1 MVKNLIK
8 DTNTFDITKPPSHE
22 KASVGKP
29 IIKAREILDEHLP
42 TNALGEKAD
51 LTSLDEELSAF
62 KLESVT
68 RIALIYQNSL
78 SDLSDLSDLPSI
90 PVKLTKSLYSDPSRP
105 RMFAKELSKD
115 PAANLCLDASI
126 AEIGKQNSL
135 PDRIPL
141 APYLTPELLSTKALN
156 VFFGHRDPS
165 RARMFA
171 KELNKEKYF
180 IPTKDGVELGDS
192 FPQFPL
198 CELQKNI
205 TDWVQQAREDVK

>member
-51 LTSLDEELSAF
+51 LTSLGEELSAF

-68 RIALIYQNSL
+68 RIDKVLQNS
-78 SDLSDLSDLPSI
+78 LSDLPSI

-105 RMFAKELSKD
+105 RMFAKEL
-115 PAANLCLDASI
+115 
-126 AEIGKQNSL
+126 
-135 PDRIPL
+135 
-141 APYLTPELLSTKALN
+141 
-156 VFFGHRDPS
+156 
-165 RARMFA
+165 
-171 KELNKEKYF
+171 NKEKHF
-180 IPTKDGVELGDS
+180 TPTKDGVKLGDS

>member
-1 MVKNLIK
+1 MQNYLAPLPRNIHMVKNLIK

-68 RIALIYQNSL
+68 RIALILQNPL
-78 SDLSDLSDLPSI
+78 FDLPSI
-90 PVKLTKSLYSDPSRP
+90 PVKLTKSLYNDPSRP
-105 RMFAKELSKD
+105 
-115 PAANLCLDASI
+115 
-126 AEIGKQNSL
+126 
-135 PDRIPL
+135 
-141 APYLTPELLSTKALN
+141 
-156 VFFGHRDPS
+156 
-165 RARMFA
+165 RMFA

>member
-42 TNALGEKAD
+42 TNTLGEKAD
-51 LTSLDEELSAF
+51 LTSLDEELSVF
-62 KLESVT
+62 ELELLT
-68 RIALIYQNSL
+68 RTALIYQNSL
-78 SDLSDLSDLPSI
+78 FDLPCI

>member
-1 MVKNLIK
+1 MQNYLAPLPRNIHMVKNLIK

-51 LTSLDEELSAF
+51 LTSFDEELSAF

-78 SDLSDLSDLPSI
+78 SDLSDLSDLPTI
-90 PVKLTKSLYSDPSRP
+90 PVKLTKSLYNDPSRP
-105 RMFAKELSKD
+105 RMFAKEL
-115 PAANLCLDASI
+115 
-126 AEIGKQNSL
+126 
-135 PDRIPL
+135 
-141 APYLTPELLSTKALN
+141 
-156 VFFGHRDPS
+156 
-165 RARMFA
+165 
-171 KELNKEKYF
+171 NKEKHF
-180 IPTKDGVELGDS
+180 TPTKDGVELGDS

-205 TDWVQQAREDVK
+205 TDWVQQVRKDVK

>member
-68 RIALIYQNSL
+68 RIALIHQNSL
-78 SDLSDLSDLPSI
+78 FDLPNI

-105 RMFAKELSKD
+105 RMFAKEL
-115 PAANLCLDASI
+115 
-126 AEIGKQNSL
+126 
-135 PDRIPL
+135 
-141 APYLTPELLSTKALN
+141 
-156 VFFGHRDPS
+156 
-165 RARMFA
+165 
-171 KELNKEKYF
+171 NKEKHF
-180 IPTKDGVELGDS
+180 TPTKDGVKLGDS

>member
-62 KLESVT
+62 ELESVT
-68 RIALIYQNSL
+68 RAALIYQNSL
-78 SDLSDLSDLPSI
+78 FDLPSI
-90 PVKLTKSLYSDPSRP
+90 PVKLTKSLYNDPSRP
-105 RMFAKELSKD
+105 RMFAKELNKD

-156 VFFGHRDPS
+156 VFFGYRDPS
-165 RARMFA
+165 RARMFVE
-171 KELNKEKYF
+171 ELNKEKHF
-180 IPTKDGVELGDS
+180 TPTKDGVKLGDS

>member
-42 TNALGEKAD
+42 TNALGKHAD

-78 SDLSDLSDLPSI
+78 SDLPSI

-105 RMFAKELSKD
+105 
-115 PAANLCLDASI
+115 
-126 AEIGKQNSL
+126 
-135 PDRIPL
+135 
-141 APYLTPELLSTKALN
+141 
-156 VFFGHRDPS
+156 
-165 RARMFA
+165 RMFA

>member
-1 MVKNLIK
+1 MQNYLAPLPRNIHMVKNLIK
-8 DTNTFDITKPPSHE
+8 DTNTFDITKTPSHE

-62 KLESVT
+62 ELELVT
-68 RIALIYQNSL
+68 RTALIYYNSL
-78 SDLSDLSDLPSI
+78 FDLPTI
-90 PVKLTKSLYSDPSRP
+90 PVKLTKSLYNDPSRP
-105 RMFAKELSKD
+105 RMFAKEL
-115 PAANLCLDASI
+115 
-126 AEIGKQNSL
+126 
-135 PDRIPL
+135 
-141 APYLTPELLSTKALN
+141 
-156 VFFGHRDPS
+156 
-165 RARMFA
+165 
-171 KELNKEKYF
+171 NKEKHF
-180 IPTKDGVELGDS
+180 TPTKDGVKLGDS